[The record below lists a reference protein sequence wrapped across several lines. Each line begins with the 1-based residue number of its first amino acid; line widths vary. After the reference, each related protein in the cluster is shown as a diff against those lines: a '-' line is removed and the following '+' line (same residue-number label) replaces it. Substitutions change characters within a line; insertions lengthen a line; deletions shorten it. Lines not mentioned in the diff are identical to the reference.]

1 MQRVRFPVPIRGL
14 PALALMLAIAL
25 PARATLFRLPLDRP
39 DEIDVETWGVIH
51 ADHDPADGGTAGYG
65 CLAFDGSA
73 NFPNCY
79 DAHDGTDYLLRD
91 NWVAMDEERVTVLA
105 AADGEVIS
113 VADGN
118 YDRCHL
124 DLGSEGVS
132 CDGYPMVGNHVKI
145 RHADGMESWYWHFK
159 KDTILVDE
167 GDTVRCGDPLGFVG
181 SSGYSTGPHLHFEVR
196 TAAGAWI
203 DPYAGPFSQ
212 PQSYW
217 VQQVGAYGLP
227 GAWCEGDEVPPEP
240 EPVPEPVPDAPGDD
254 AATVSEPS
262 PDVFEA
268 VSPDADSTDLPPGW
282 DGTTADVPGDPGDP
296 GASDPGAARDAVEGP
311 DVPWEELP
319 LLADDM
325 VFPPSPSSGWGCAAS
340 AGLGGTS
347 GVSAALSILLALVAL
362 VLARARRGTLAKHP
376 GRGQNAS

>member
-1 MQRVRFPVPIRGL
+1 MLLLAFAR
-14 PALALMLAIAL
+14 PAD
-25 PARATLFRLPLDRP
+25 ATLFRLPLDRP
-39 DEIDVETWGVIH
+39 DEIAIGPPDDFFDVIH
-51 ADHDPADGGTAGYG
+51 ADHDPADGGVGNYE
-65 CLAFDGSA
+65 CLAFDGAA

-91 NWVAMDEERVTVLA
+91 NWLAMDEERVTVLA
-105 AADGEVIS
+105 AADGVVIS

-118 YDRCHL
+118 YDRCHA
-124 DLGSEGVS
+124 DFGSQDVS
-132 CDGYPMVGNHVKI
+132 CDGHPMVGNHVKI

-203 DPYAGPFSQ
+203 DPYAGSFSQ

-227 GAWCEGDEVPPEP
+227 GAYCEGDEVPPEPEPEP

-254 AATVSEPS
+254 TPFVPDAS
-262 PDVFEA
+262 PDVSEEVGTDAEA
-268 VSPDADSTDLPPGW
+268 GDLPPDG
-282 DGTTADVPGDPGDP
+282 DGTTADDPGAPGDP

-362 VLARARRGTLAKHP
+362 VLARARRGTLAKLS